1 MGGGQ
6 RVLYSVNIS
15 MRLEAHLACWEIKV
29 ITIGVCN
36 LGYPIIKGTLSWPTN
51 LSNIEQP
58 CFADF
63 RDLLDIR

>member
-1 MGGGQ
+1 
-6 RVLYSVNIS
+6 